1 MDILGH
7 NFSQATVIVGPL
19 LILSGFA
26 QFIFYRFFL
35 SYSGR
40 TVEELNE
47 KSFLGLAGTMR
58 TKEGGKITMSFG
70 VVVFVIM
77 LASELL

>member
-1 MDILGH
+1 MEILGH
-7 NFSQATVIVGPL
+7 QFSKPTLFIGPI
-19 LILSGFA
+19 LILSGVL
-26 QFIFYRFFL
+26 QFLFYRFFL
-35 SYSGR
+35 TYSGR

-58 TKEGGKITMSFG
+58 TKEGGKITISFG
-70 VVVFVIM
+70 VVVLVIM